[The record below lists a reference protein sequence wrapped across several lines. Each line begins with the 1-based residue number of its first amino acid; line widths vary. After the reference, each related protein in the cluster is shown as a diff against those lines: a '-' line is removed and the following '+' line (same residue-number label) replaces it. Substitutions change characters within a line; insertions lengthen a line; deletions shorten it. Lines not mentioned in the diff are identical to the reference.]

1 MLNETDM
8 RSLCIPYPAG
18 GWDADSDNDTAGDII
33 APSRAAAIM
42 ASTTSQGT
50 LPPPFH
56 RVHTLLLCA
65 SRAPWEVKTPATN
78 VPTQRQGWSN
88 CVFWP
93 GLHVQVTR
101 SL

>member
-50 LPPPFH
+50 LLPLFIVFTPFCS
-56 RVHTLLLCA
+56 VLLERLG
-65 SRAPWEVKTPATN
+65 K
-78 VPTQRQGWSN
+78 
-88 CVFWP
+88 
-93 GLHVQVTR
+93 
-101 SL
+101 